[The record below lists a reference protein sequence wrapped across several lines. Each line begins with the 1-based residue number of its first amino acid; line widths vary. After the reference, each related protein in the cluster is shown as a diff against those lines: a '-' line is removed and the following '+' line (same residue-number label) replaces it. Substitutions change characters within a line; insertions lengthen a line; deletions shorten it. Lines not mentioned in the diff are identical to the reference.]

1 MKKLVSLIVT
11 VFNKQDTI
19 QKCLNSIKK
28 QSYVKIE
35 VLVIDDGSTD
45 NSSKIARKVC
55 EADNRFK
62 YYYQRNN
69 GVSSARNLGL
79 YKAKGDFVLF
89 IDGDDFIDSNYVE
102 KIMRYS
108 NYDIVVSGYKR
119 LRENDIVAEVIR
131 PQNIDF
137 SIDSLNIFFSEDTFK
152 FIGVPYSK
160 LFKLSIIKKN
170 KLKFDV
176 EKDFGEDTEF
186 VFKYLLK
193 CRTVKYISYSGYN
206 DCIYLTNTL
215 SRKNRSNVWEV
226 NRDLVNALKLD
237 INCNYDKNWTFL
249 YMRAISLSLRA
260 SVNNAKLFREVWKKV
275 RRDKQFKKIRV
286 KNIESNSKKILYLLL
301 RINAVSIAYNIY
313 NKKMSK
319 SNF

>member
-55 EADNRFK
+55 ETDNRFK